1 MSDLGICRTFFQR
14 IVQVFEVIQAHADK
28 AGLWEQLWRWSPL
41 SQVQPPSRPPPPS
54 LTVSWRTRVHSS
66 PPTLFQTL
74 HSFSSAGTSGG
85 RESGPVWMVGGPD
98 QEEHLHLQLIVAP
111 LLAPRV
117 PATWRRF
124 HLLHYRTCGAT
135 PQYALTLS
143 NSFSTMPQLNDL
155 SLSHCLFIMTTLLAE
170 NAQPRKSLISDR
182 QATTLTCLAF
192 TSDNN
197 HGNCRIQNGRLCC
210 QNSFQSIDY
219 IFVKAASP

>member
-1 MSDLGICRTFFQR
+1 M
-14 IVQVFEVIQAHADK
+14 FEVIQAHADK

-66 PPTLFQTL
+66 PPTLFQPL
-74 HSFSSAGTSGG
+74 HSFSSAGPSGG
-85 RESGPVWMVGGPD
+85 RESGLVGVVGGPD
-98 QEEHLHLQLIVAP
+98 QEEQLHLQLIVAP
-111 LLAPRV
+111 LLVPRV

-135 PQYALTLS
+135 PRYALTLS
-143 NSFSTMPQLNDL
+143 NSFSTMPQLLIKNYCL
-155 SLSHCLFIMTTLLAE
+155 SNCLFIMNTLLLAE
-170 NAQPRKSLISDR
+170 NAQPCKSLISDR

-210 QNSFQSIDY
+210 QNSFQSIDN